1 MGDEATTLLYNVN
14 MAQEINQ
21 AKNYAIKSNNK
32 VNELQLNLITIKS
45 EFIIAN
51 NKIEELTKKLES
63 LSSLLEEK
71 NKDSSYNY
79 TKL

>member
-14 MAQEINQ
+14 IAQEINQ

-45 EFIIAN
+45 ELIIAN

-63 LSSLLEEK
+63 LSSIVEEK
-71 NKDSSYNY
+71 NKN
-79 TKL
+79 

>member
-14 MAQEINQ
+14 IAQEISQ

-45 EFIIAN
+45 ELIIAN
-51 NKIEELTKKLES
+51 NKIEELSKKLELL
-63 LSSLLEEK
+63 LSNTEEK
-71 NKDSSYNY
+71 K
-79 TKL
+79 